1 MSDIGTTRVSTRAL
15 LAYAVLALP
24 LTMAAL
30 PVYVYVPKLYADE
43 RGLALATVGF
53 LLLAVRTLDAL
64 QDPLLGWWSD
74 RAAARP
80 RGRQAFIVAAVACLG
95 LGVLGVFRPPEL
107 AGGALAA
114 WLALCLIVTYL
125 GFSMGSINYFA
136 IGAELSVD
144 YHERTRVT
152 AARSGFG
159 IIGVLTAA
167 ALPEVLAGDRGL
179 AQGLADFGLLYV
191 PVLLLCAWA
200 MLSGPAPRVA
210 PARGHALAEVLTPLG
225 NARFRWLL
233 AVFLASGVAS
243 AIPATLVLFFVQD
256 VLGRP
261 DLNAVFLALY
271 FAFGALGMP
280 VWVGLSR
287 RVGKKASWL
296 AGMVM
301 SILAFVWAFL
311 LGPGEVVAFGM
322 VCALSGIAYGAELA
336 LPASLLADLADED
349 RSGPG
354 RRQGAYFGFWQLV
367 EKLNLALAAGLA
379 LPLLG
384 WAGYQPGTPQAQ
396 GGDLSAMY
404 ALVPCVLKTIALW
417 ALWRAPRDR
426 RAATPP
432 RDWRTSS

>member
-1 MSDIGTTRVSTRAL
+1 
-15 LAYAVLALP
+15 
-24 LTMAAL
+24 
-30 PVYVYVPKLYADE
+30 
-43 RGLALATVGF
+43 
-53 LLLAVRTLDAL
+53 
-64 QDPLLGWWSD
+64 
-74 RAAARP
+74 
-80 RGRQAFIVAAVACLG
+80 
-95 LGVLGVFRPPEL
+95 
-107 AGGALAA
+107 
-114 WLALCLIVTYL
+114 
-125 GFSMGSINYFA
+125 
-136 IGAELSVD
+136 
-144 YHERTRVT
+144 
-152 AARSGFG
+152 
-159 IIGVLTAA
+159 
-167 ALPEVLAGDRGL
+167 
-179 AQGLADFGLLYV
+179 
-191 PVLLLCAWA
+191 
-200 MLSGPAPRVA
+200 
-210 PARGHALAEVLTPLG
+210 
-225 NARFRWLL
+225 
-233 AVFLASGVAS
+233 VFLASGVAS

-261 DLNAVFLALY
+261 DLNGIFLALY

-349 RSGPG
+349 GSGPG
-354 RRQGAYFGFWQLV
+354 GRQGAYFGFWQLV

-404 ALVPCVLKTIALW
+404 ALVPCMLKTIALW
-417 ALWRAPRDR
+417 ALWRAPLDR
-426 RAATPP
+426 RAATPHTD
-432 RDWRTSS
+432 RRTS